1 MRVPGTHKARPA
13 PAVTE
18 RAWPFAVDWRVLLA
32 RSRRPVLPDLGTARR
47 VNPEP
52 KEPKGGLTRLDGP
65 GTSRLA
71 TARPE
76 STGATSRLREE
87 RLGSGPPSPPTPAR
101 GCG

>member
-1 MRVPGTHKARPA
+1 
-13 PAVTE
+13 VTE

-32 RSRRPVLPDLGTARR
+32 RCGRPVLPDLGTARR

-52 KEPKGGLTRLDGP
+52 KDPKGGLTRLDGP

-76 STGATSRLREE
+76 STGATSRLREG
-87 RLGSGPPSPPTPAR
+87 RLGSGHRLHRRPAR